1 MSSPDS
7 PWRHALSLTTPVMLG
22 YVPLGIAFGVLCVQM
37 GHAWWLAPLMSVAI
51 YSGASQFLLL
61 SLLAAGASL
70 TEIGVAIFLL
80 SARHLFYGLSMLG
93 RFRGSGARKPYLIYA
108 LTDETYSL
116 LSTRPE
122 TRDPAV
128 AFRISLLNQGWWLL
142 GSLLGAVAGS
152 LLSFDSTGMEFALT
166 ALFIVLTVELMATIR
181 QPAPFVI
188 GLACGLGALLLLPK
202 QHMLLA
208 AIGAAC
214 LVLLLDYRRR
224 APDTLEARP

>member
-22 YVPLGIAFGVLCVQM
+22 YVPLGMAFGVLCVQM

-122 TRDPAV
+122 TRDPAL

-224 APDTLEARP
+224 APGTVEAGP

>member
-1 MSSPDS
+1 
-7 PWRHALSLTTPVMLG
+7 MLG
-22 YVPLGIAFGVLCVQM
+22 YVPLGMAFGVLCVQM

-224 APDTLEARP
+224 APGTVEAGP

>member
-1 MSSPDS
+1 MSRFSS
-7 PWRHALSLTTPVMLG
+7 WRHALSLTTPVMLG

-80 SARHLFYGLSMLG
+80 SARHLFYGLSLVS
-93 RFRGSGARKPYLIYA
+93 RFRGSGARKPYLVYA

-116 LSTRPE
+116 LSSRAE

-128 AFRISLLNQGWWLL
+128 AFRVSLLNQGWWLL
-142 GSLLGAVAGS
+142 GSLLGALAGS

-166 ALFIVLTVELMATIR
+166 ALFIVLTLELMATVKR
-181 QPAPFVI
+181 MAPFAI
-188 GLACGLGALLLLPK
+188 GLACGLGALLLLP
-202 QHMLLA
+202 QRHMLLA

-224 APDTLEARP
+224 APRPVEQRP